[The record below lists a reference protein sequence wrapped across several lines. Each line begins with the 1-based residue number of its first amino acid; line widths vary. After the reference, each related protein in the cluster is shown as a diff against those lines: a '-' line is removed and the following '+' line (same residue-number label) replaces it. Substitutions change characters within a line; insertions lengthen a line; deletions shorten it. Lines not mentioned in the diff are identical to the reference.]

1 MSAARAERGGSGGR
15 SAPGRMSARAEEAG
29 RVEARRAR
37 FREAVARLSERAQSA
52 DLLRMLL
59 LPGAFCVVAGF
70 VFMFL
75 GWYGA
80 ARTPRQIEQVP
91 YLISGGFI
99 GLGLVVVGSFVLAC
113 AFWMSMLQRFSEQ
126 SDERAERRVK
136 ELRDELE
143 DTGPIR
149 RPRRSRRKP

>member
-1 MSAARAERGGSGGR
+1 
-15 SAPGRMSARAEEAG
+15 MSARAEGATG
-29 RVEARRAR
+29 RVAARRAR

-52 DLLRMLL
+52 ELLRMLL
-59 LPGAFCVVAGF
+59 LPGAFFVVAGF

-99 GLGLVVVGSFVLAC
+99 GLGLVFVGGLILAC
-113 AFWMSMLQRFSEQ
+113 AFWMSMLQRFSEA
-126 SDERAERRVK
+126 SDERAERRVQ
-136 ELRDELE
+136 ELREELE
-143 DTGPIR
+143 DTGPM
-149 RPRRSRRKP
+149 RRSPRKR